1 MKLGLICVF
10 ALGLAFGLRAA
21 DFEAGKHAYEKGD
34 YASALKEWEP
44 LAENGAPHAQYNV
57 GLMYAKGLGV
67 PADPAKVAGWYR
79 KAAEQGIIP
88 AEYNL
93 ALMLASGEGVTKNPA
108 EALKWFQKAAERGDL
123 QAASGLAAM
132 LEDESAFKNPAEA
145 EKWYRKSAEQGVAS
159 AQFNLAVMYDIGQG
173 VKPDYAEAVKWYTK
187 AADQGYAPALCNLGI
202 LYYNGEGVK
211 LDRLQAQQYFLMA
224 KAAGEPR
231 AESLM
236 QWTSNKL
243 DKKQQKKAEE
253 YAANWSAS
261 HKVSG
266 ASKPTTAEPNFASDQ
281 EVASNTPAPNSVMAK
296 ADLKPVSKLI
306 EQADERLPSMPEFA
320 RPAELSPDVSA
331 KQAESAM
338 PLPHVSTAA
347 MTMNVPA
354 APHTA
359 NEREAEWDGVE
370 KVVAVGDLDGDY
382 GQFVAVL
389 RSAGLID
396 QDNQWSGGKAHLV
409 QTGDVLGQA
418 GSSRQIMDLLMVLER
433 QASEAG
439 GAVHCL
445 IGRQEAMNL
454 TGDLRQVSP
463 SEYGMFRNQS
473 SAELRHQYYQAY
485 LKNTPPAEQVGEGE
499 WLMQHP
505 LGYYEREA
513 AFGVNGF
520 YGQWLLSHDAV
531 VKINDTLYVNAGL
544 GEREEKMTLA
554 ELNDRVRHE
563 LSDWHMLDGG
573 IVMDPEGPLR
583 FHGLSEDGKAGEAHL
598 DHILNHY
605 GVQHI
610 VIGHSDAAYTILPRY
625 QGRVILIDAAL
636 SRRSNNTGN
645 VECLVED
652 RGKLMALYRGVPIE
666 LPKDE
671 DADLLRY
678 LKQAAA
684 LDPPPS
690 PLEPRIKLLEARKS
704 ASL

>member
-1 MKLGLICVF
+1 VKLWLICVF
-10 ALGLAFGLRAA
+10 TLGLAFGLCAA
-21 DFEAGKHAYEKGD
+21 DFEAGKQAYEKGD
-34 YASALKEWEP
+34 YAGALKEWQP
-44 LAENGAPHAQYNV
+44 LAEKGAPHAQYNV
-57 GLMYAKGLGV
+57 GLIYAKGLGV
-67 PADPAKVAGWYR
+67 MPDPAKAAEWYR

-88 AEYNL
+88 AQYNL
-93 ALMLASGEGVTKNPA
+93 ALMLASGEGVAKDPA
-108 EALKWFQKAAERGDL
+108 EALKWFQKAADRGDM
-123 QAASGLAAM
+123 QAATGLAAM

-173 VKPDYAEAVKWYTK
+173 VQPDFNEAVKWYTK

-202 LYYNGEGVK
+202 LYYNGQGVK

-236 QWTSNKL
+236 QWTTNKL

-253 YAANWSAS
+253 YASNWNAS
-261 HKVSG
+261 HKFSSNK
-266 ASKPTTAEPNFASDQ
+266 ADSNPNFASDQ
-281 EVASNTPAPNSVMAK
+281 ELASNTPAPDSLAAK
-296 ADLKPVSKLI
+296 ADIKPVTKLI
-306 EQADERLPSMPEFA
+306 DQADENLSTLPESV
-320 RPAELSPDVSA
+320 RPSVLSADLSA
-331 KQAESAM
+331 AQNESAI
-338 PLPHVSTAA
+338 PLSHVSTVA
-347 MTMNVPA
+347 MPALVPA
-354 APHTA
+354 LHTA
-359 NEREAEWDGVE
+359 NEREAEWNGVE
-370 KVVAVGDLDGDY
+370 KVVAIGDLDGDY

-389 RSAGLID
+389 RSAGLVD
-396 QDNQWSGGKAHLV
+396 QNNRWSGGKTHLV

-418 GSSRQIMDLLMVLER
+418 GSSRQIMDLLMALER
-433 QASEAG
+433 QAAEAG

-445 IGRQEAMNL
+445 IGREEAMNL

-463 SEYGMFRNQS
+463 SEYGMFRDQS
-473 SAELRHQYYQAY
+473 SADLRNQYYKTY
-485 LKNTPPAEQVGEGE
+485 LKNTPATQQVSEGE

-505 LGYYEREA
+505 LGFYERES

-544 GEREEKMTLA
+544 GEREEKMSLA

-583 FHGLSEDGKAGEAHL
+583 FHGLSEDGKGGEAHL
-598 DHILNHY
+598 DHVLNHY
-605 GVQHI
+605 GVKRI

-645 VECLVED
+645 VECLIED
-652 RGKLMALYRGVPIE
+652 QGKLMALYRGVPIE

-684 LDPPPS
+684 LDPAPS
-690 PLEPRIKLLEARKS
+690 PLEPRIKLLEARKN